1 MRTNKKISIFLTF
14 IMLISIFSINF
25 PSINVAAS
33 DESKVVFELSEDIA
47 KDDGTQVELT
57 LTVYNMKFK
66 LMDFALGFDNT
77 KVQLAN
83 KNTNAVSTTPAAV
96 MTVLAK
102 AFAENEE
109 TFEYEGWYVATKPVI
124 NNDYGNNTGAIWFG
138 FYADDDS
145 KGKVDG
151 SNAEGYVEAGAEG
164 LKVLKL
170 HFRKLGNIDENTFK
184 ILTATDTGGNAAT
197 PSGLFLA
204 TDEGELTDPKYI
216 VLPGSTSPE
225 PSPEPITE
233 SKVVFELSEDIAKD
247 DGTQVE
253 LTLTV
258 YNMKFKLMDFALGF
272 DNTKVQLANKNTN
285 AVSTTPAAV
294 MTVLAKAFAENEE
307 TFEYEGWYVATKPVI
322 NNDYGNNTGAIWFG
336 FYADDDSKGK
346 VDGSNAE
353 GYVEAGAEGLKVLKL
368 HFRKLGNI
376 DENTFKI
383 LTATDTGGNAAT
395 PSGLFLATDKGE
407 LTDSK
412 YVVLPYQDENP
423 TPTPVDKAPLAAK
436 IAEAEDLLEAAEVGT
451 APGQY
456 PEEAYNTFEA
466 AINAAKAVNDDE
478 DATQAEV
485 DAAVEALEDAIAA
498 FEASVIGELPV
509 NKDALAAKIAEAEDL
524 LEAAEVGT
532 APGQYPE
539 EAYNTFEAAINAA
552 KAVNDDEDATQAEV
566 DAAVEALEDAIA
578 AFEASV
584 IGELPVNKD
593 ALAAKIAEAEDLLE
607 AAEVGTAPG
616 QYPEEAYNTFEA
628 AINAA
633 KAVND
638 DEDATQAEVDAA
650 VEALEDAIAAFA
662 AAEIEAPEVDK
673 SALAAKIAE
682 AKVLKESAEVGEEPG
697 QYPEEAYNTFAAAI
711 DAAEAVY
718 DKADATQAEVD
729 NAVAA
734 LEDAIAAFEASVIGE
749 LPVNKDALA
758 AKIAEAEDLL
768 EAAEVGTAP
777 GQYPEEAYNTFEAA
791 INAAKAV
798 NDDEDATQ
806 AEVDAAVEALEDAIA
821 AFEASVIE
829 APPVDKSELA
839 AKIAEAEDLLEAAE
853 VGTAPGQYPEEA
865 YNTFEAAI
873 NAAKAV
879 NDDEDATQ
887 AEVDAAVEALE
898 DAIEEFEDAKIP
910 VEEPSD
916 MPFEIINVTKEGTG
930 DAVVKA
936 TIKKKGSYAGDYFV
950 VAQIMDGTT
959 PIITLGA
966 KYSDDERE
974 VVYTF
979 EAKYTVEINIYSK
992 LPEDTDGDGNI
1003 DDVGDILAEKVV
1015 R

>member
-33 DESKVVFELSEDIA
+33 D
-47 KDDGTQVELT
+47 
-57 LTVYNMKFK
+57 
-66 LMDFALGFDNT
+66 
-77 KVQLAN
+77 
-83 KNTNAVSTTPAAV
+83 
-96 MTVLAK
+96 
-102 AFAENEE
+102 
-109 TFEYEGWYVATKPVI
+109 
-124 NNDYGNNTGAIWFG
+124 
-138 FYADDDS
+138 
-145 KGKVDG
+145 
-151 SNAEGYVEAGAEG
+151 
-164 LKVLKL
+164 
-170 HFRKLGNIDENTFK
+170 
-184 ILTATDTGGNAAT
+184 
-197 PSGLFLA
+197 
-204 TDEGELTDPKYI
+204 
-216 VLPGSTSPE
+216 
-225 PSPEPITE
+225 E

-466 AINAAKAVNDDE
+466 AINAAKAVNE
-478 DATQAEV
+478 
-485 DAAVEALEDAIAA
+485 
-498 FEASVIGELPV
+498 
-509 NKDALAAKIAEAEDL
+509 
-524 LEAAEVGT
+524 
-532 APGQYPE
+532 
-539 EAYNTFEAAINAA
+539 
-552 KAVNDDEDATQAEV
+552 
-566 DAAVEALEDAIA
+566 
-578 AFEASV
+578 
-584 IGELPVNKD
+584 
-593 ALAAKIAEAEDLLE
+593 
-607 AAEVGTAPG
+607 
-616 QYPEEAYNTFEA
+616 
-628 AINAA
+628 
-633 KAVND
+633 

-729 NAVAA
+729 NAVA
-734 LEDAIAAFEASVIGE
+734 
-749 LPVNKDALA
+749 
-758 AKIAEAEDLL
+758 
-768 EAAEVGTAP
+768 
-777 GQYPEEAYNTFEAA
+777 
-791 INAAKAV
+791 
-798 NDDEDATQ
+798 
-806 AEVDAAVEALEDAIA
+806 
-821 AFEASVIE
+821 
-829 APPVDKSELA
+829 
-839 AKIAEAEDLLEAAE
+839 
-853 VGTAPGQYPEEA
+853 
-865 YNTFEAAI
+865 
-873 NAAKAV
+873 
-879 NDDEDATQ
+879 
-887 AEVDAAVEALE
+887 ALE